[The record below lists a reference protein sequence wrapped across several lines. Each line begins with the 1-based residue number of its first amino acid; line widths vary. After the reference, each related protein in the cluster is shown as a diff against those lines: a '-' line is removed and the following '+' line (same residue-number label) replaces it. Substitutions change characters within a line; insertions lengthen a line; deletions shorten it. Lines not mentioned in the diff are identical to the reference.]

1 MEWSLDTYSHA
12 CLLPIHYTLIRLPP
26 PFCLHSLYVSGP
38 VISSGYI
45 ATSKSTMRDG
55 PSLEHTQS
63 NHKPCLPQGKRQLS
77 KPSYPI
83 HERVPRS
90 FILLRLSSDRILFV
104 RSGNLP
110 VFVGTSLVYS
120 VYPAL
125 IQEDEEHNIIA
136 RQGKLARP
144 FLTDTD
150 ERTGSRLVD
159 VRTAS

>member
-1 MEWSLDTYSHA
+1 MAPAE
-12 CLLPIHYTLIRLPP
+12 
-26 PFCLHSLYVSGP
+26 
-38 VISSGYI
+38 
-45 ATSKSTMRDG
+45 
-55 PSLEHTQS
+55 EHTQT
-63 NHKPCLPQGKRQLS
+63 NHKPCLPQGKSQPS

-90 FILLRLSSDRILFV
+90 FILLRLSSDCILFV

-136 RQGKLARP
+136 KQGILVRP
-144 FLTDTD
+144 LPTDTD